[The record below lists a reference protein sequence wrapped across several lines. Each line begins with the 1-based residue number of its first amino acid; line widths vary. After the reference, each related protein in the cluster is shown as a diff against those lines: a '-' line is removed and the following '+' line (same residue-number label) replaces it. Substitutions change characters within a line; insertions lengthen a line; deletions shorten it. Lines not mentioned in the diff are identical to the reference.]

1 MILHVPTRPVPQK
14 AAVIQN
20 QARYQRRCIS
30 TPHAE
35 EERGPAGL
43 EKKKK
48 TALVCL
54 PYFHVRGLAP
64 KPNNERTKALVNEEV
79 NNSGVRCNRT
89 PRGNQ

>member
-48 TALVCL
+48 KQLLFACPT
-54 PYFHVRGLAP
+54 FMF
-64 KPNNERTKALVNEEV
+64 
-79 NNSGVRCNRT
+79 GVWLLNPT
-89 PRGNQ
+89 TSEQKHL